1 MAFNRIII
9 KSLISDQKRE
19 DIITRKE
26 GELWVQLGIKH
37 LMMNCI

>member
-1 MAFNRIII
+1 MAFNHIII

-19 DIITRKE
+19 DIITLE
-26 GELWVQLGIKH
+26 GGELWVQLGIKH